1 MANLARYQ
9 NMRTADF
16 SMSERGVGCNPS
28 RVEAA
33 GNARWPSSDAAVG
46 RGQALPRGLSVRR
59 RLASRSWGRFADSG
73 SQPPVR
79 RLGGGLIKQRVARK
93 GQGRS
98 GGYRMMI
105 AYRARN
111 FSVFLF
117 GFAKSDESNIDD
129 RQLAVLRR
137 VAASWLSADA
147 ASIKKAVE
155 QGELTEVQR

>member
-1 MANLARYQ
+1 VTIYQLEVFARFA
-9 NMRTADF
+9 RGEKIADT
-16 SMSERGVGCNPS
+16 SL
-28 RVEAA
+28 VEAIERA
-33 GNARWPSSDAAVG
+33 D
-46 RGQALPRGLSVRR
+46 RGLVD
-59 RLASRSWGRFADSG
+59 AD
-73 SQPPVR
+73 
-79 RLGGGLIKQRVARK
+79 LGGGLIKQRVARK

-117 GFAKSDESNIDD
+117 GFAKSDESKIDD
-129 RQLAVLRR
+129 RQLAVLSR

>member
-1 MANLARYQ
+1 VRPRDDLPAQGLCPI
-9 NMRTADF
+9 RTPGKIADTTL
-16 SMSERGVGCNPS
+16 
-28 RVEAA
+28 VEAIERA
-33 GNARWPSSDAAVG
+33 D
-46 RGQALPRGLSVRR
+46 RGLVD
-59 RLASRSWGRFADSG
+59 AD
-73 SQPPVR
+73 
-79 RLGGGLIKQRVARK
+79 LGGGLIKQRVARK

-129 RQLAVLRR
+129 RELAVLRR

-155 QGELTEVQR
+155 QGELTEVQRWRARQKRNWMPASSGK